1 MLSPSLRFGREETD
15 NEDSGLVTVA
25 LVSKNEGE
33 QVSPSDSSDSEEDT
47 SGTSCGGTAKGAVAQ
62 SGVGSGTSPKV
73 RARRGCMCFPL
84 AFKADLWAFESG
96 EVLGEGGTVH
106 PGR

>member
-15 NEDSGLVTVA
+15 NEVSGLVAIA

-33 QVSPSDSSDSEEDT
+33 QVSPSDSSDSEDT
-47 SGTSCGGTAKGAVAQ
+47 SGTSCGGTAKGPVAQ
-62 SGVGSGTSPKV
+62 LGVGSDTSPKV

-84 AFKADLWAFESG
+84 AFRADLWAFESG
-96 EVLGEGGTVH
+96 EVLDEGGTVH